1 MNRYFLKGV
10 SLLTVIAFASCSHDA
25 WFQKNDRAKQMEE
38 EYSSNFKTIVLGGQD
53 VDARQTWN
61 TAVSTQITL
70 TSAKAGTLKIYATD
84 PAQGT
89 AVAALYTGSINKGE
103 TKTFTV
109 ARPQDATTLYATIL
123 DEKNYMIDNMA
134 FDASESKVTAA
145 FYTVTANARQMNVA
159 RRTIQPIF
167 DFPEDADASKFLDDV
182 PAGVLPYEQVQQW
195 GDLRTGTCYVDPSWT
210 NPINVT
216 GSGCTLYIKGN
227 CDFTNRKF
235 YVAQNTEV
243 FLVRGATLTLG
254 AESASDLQGGCNFY
268 IAEGAT
274 LRTVN
279 GAELVGNNGLHF
291 YNHGTMEAGKLQIN
305 NASVLYNSATITVN
319 GELSTENNNS
329 VIVNDGTITATR
341 LHTAGSS
348 HVQNNGTMTISGDT
362 DIDSNS
368 NTWVNN
374 GHYTTTGNFTYTAG
388 SGDVINNCHLTVK
401 NLFKIALASTNTN
414 GFKMDSNASVVTKY
428 FEAFGPSHIFMGA
441 KSVIEVTETATMNIS
456 TQKYG
461 NSSDDVPYYGIYGP
475 ETGDKA
481 VFHAKKIV
489 SGAEDPNQCF
499 VASYLG
505 QLVVAYDESHFP
517 QGYSDGESDAAKANG
532 GIGTQPYYVIGDGAV
547 VEKTEN
553 IDYTVESS
561 ECNPGFH
568 GGGIVKVEPKQ
579 YVYFAFE
586 DLGTSDDFDFN
597 DVVVRVSVPDAN
609 NQSTVE
615 LCAIGGTLQQK
626 VFCGDTQIGE
636 EVHTYGEFGDN
647 TKKVVGVP
655 ITELGTVNVPAG
667 TSVADLD
674 IKIQVTRK
682 DGQVVVIGA
691 PKPGE
696 TPFRVTVTGDEEG
709 KWFWAKE
716 RTNISDAYNLFGKWG
731 VNMDSNP
738 DWYKSPVESRIIK
751 W

>member
-1 MNRYFLKGV
+1 MNSYFLKGV

-61 TAVSTQITL
+61 TAVSTEITL
-70 TSAKAGTLKIYATD
+70 TSAKTGTLKIYATD

-134 FDASESKVTAA
+134 FDASDSKVTAA
-145 FYTVTANARQMNVA
+145 FYTATANASHMKAA
-159 RRTIQPIF
+159 RRAIQPIF
-167 DFPEDADASKFLDDV
+167 DFPGDADASKFLSDV
-182 PAGVLPYEQVQQW
+182 PAGVNKLTQNDASLNGWIDNTWTGEINGW
-195 GDLRTGTCYVDPSWT
+195 GAWDGSKKTG
-210 NPINVT
+210 
-216 GSGCTLYIKGN
+216 GTLYIKGN
-227 CDFTNRKF
+227 CDFGNRSF
-235 YVAQNTEV
+235 YMADNSEIY
-243 FLVRGATLTLG
+243 LLEGATLTL
-254 AESASDLQGGCNFY
+254 SATNAGNLQGGTNIY
-268 IAEGAT
+268 IAANAKLVAAG
-274 LRTVN
+274 
-279 GAELVGNNGLHF
+279 ELKLNNGLHI
-291 YNHGTMEAGKLQIN
+291 YNHGTIEAPKVSVN
-305 NASVLYNSATITVN
+305 NASVLYNTNMVKVT
-319 GELSTENNNS
+319 GELSTENNSS

-348 HVQNNGTMTISGDT
+348 HVQNNATMTISGNT
-362 DIDSNS
+362 DIDSNN

-374 GHYTTTGNFTYTAG
+374 GQYTTGNFYYTAG
-388 SGDVINNCHLTVK
+388 SNDVINNCRLTVN
-401 NLFKIALASTNTN
+401 NLFKINLGDTDKN
-414 GFKMDSNASVVTKY
+414 GFKMDSNSGVVTKD
-428 FEAFGPSHIFMGA
+428 FEAAGPSFIYMGA
-441 KSVIEVTETATMNIS
+441 QSVFEVTGTATMNI
-456 TQKYG
+456 TK
-461 NSSDDVPYYGIYGP
+461 DVYGIYGP

-489 SGAEDPNQCF
+489 NGAADANQCF
-499 VASYLG
+499 VANYFDNLI
-505 QLVVAYDESHFP
+505 VAYDQSHFP

-532 GIGTQPYYVIGDGAV
+532 GVGSQPYYRIDEGAV

-609 NQSTVE
+609 NKSTVE

-647 TKKVVGVP
+647 TKKVVNMP
-655 ITELGTVNVPAG
+655 IAEIGTVNVPAG

-691 PKPGE
+691 PEPGE

-716 RTNISDAYNLFGKWG
+716 RTNISDAYNLFGTWG
-731 VNMDSNP
+731 ANMDSNP
-738 DWYKSPVESRIIK
+738 DWYKSPVKSRIIK